1 MIVSAVSVNK
11 IQSSRFGKA
20 TISKSEE
27 KNTDTTFTKS
37 NAYPKNSQINEDEQK
52 IFDAIN
58 EWKNFCHQQILNGK
72 LDVIA

>member
-11 IQSSRFGKA
+11 IQTSKFGKSLNSKND
-20 TISKSEE
+20 ISADLSPIK
-27 KNTDTTFTKS
+27 TK
-37 NAYPKNSQINEDEQK
+37 AYPKMSQSNDEEQK
-52 IFDAIN
+52 MFDAIN